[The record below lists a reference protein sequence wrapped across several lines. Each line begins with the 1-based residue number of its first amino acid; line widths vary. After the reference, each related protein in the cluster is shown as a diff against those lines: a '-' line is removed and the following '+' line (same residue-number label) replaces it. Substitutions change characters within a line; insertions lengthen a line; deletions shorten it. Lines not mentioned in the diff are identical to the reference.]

1 MAFYGTYSKERALN
15 WLTARE
21 SLLDPGHDLN
31 TRPSLTVMVLN
42 KWLNAKGENNDAHPN
57 AQRWIENA
65 VLACLAWQWP
75 SNSTMTSLYYQLGH
89 LCSASPHRLDFMKT
103 WSIQDPRA
111 HVVLAGCKHLE
122 NDVRPHLSAAIAY
135 DLEDDGVPLLD
146 PQDLLLDAAFH
157 WVAQYE
163 PEGQHKALWEET
175 CEYFWM
181 TDRVQNNPQE
191 AQLLAKKAPQTMTTA
206 ICRGLFR
213 NKNRNIDFTGLPACA
228 SVIFAMDLAQ
238 NSAAQWLDLLVPIH
252 YVVNTHERVHPRAP
266 AVWNAIDTMFPA
278 LTGLLQ
284 TALALDGPLALSNV
298 QPQREQLEGYM
309 NALLQKPTP
318 AWDAGPV
325 FDCAV

>member
-1 MAFYGTYSKERALN
+1 
-15 WLTARE
+15 
-21 SLLDPGHDLN
+21 
-31 TRPSLTVMVLN
+31 
-42 KWLNAKGENNDAHPN
+42 
-57 AQRWIENA
+57 
-65 VLACLAWQWP
+65 
-75 SNSTMTSLYYQLGH
+75 
-89 LCSASPHRLDFMKT
+89 
-103 WSIQDPRA
+103 
-111 HVVLAGCKHLE
+111 
-122 NDVRPHLSAAIAY
+122 
-135 DLEDDGVPLLD
+135 
-146 PQDLLLDAAFH
+146 
-157 WVAQYE
+157 
-163 PEGQHKALWEET
+163 
-175 CEYFWM
+175 M

-228 SVIFAMDLAQ
+228 SVIFAMDPAQ
-238 NSAAQWLDLLVPIH
+238 SSAAQWLDLLVPIH
-252 YVVNTHERVHPRAP
+252 YVVNTPERVHPRAP

-284 TALALDGPLALSNV
+284 TALALDEPLALSNV